1 MPSRTVAAAS
11 GGTRQGQLG
20 KGWPL
25 GGDRAVLN
33 EAVREHLARKVAFGQ
48 KSEEK
53 REQLVVAVC
62 R

>member
-1 MPSRTVAAAS
+1 MPSRTGAAAS

-33 EAVREHLARKVAFGQ
+33 EAVRERLARKVAFEQ
-48 KSEEK
+48 KSEK

>member
-1 MPSRTVAAAS
+1 MLSRSVAAAS
-11 GGTRQGQLG
+11 GTRQDHLG

-25 GGDRAVLN
+25 WEGTGPFEMRQSD
-33 EAVREHLARKVAFGQ
+33 HLAKKVAFEQ
-48 KSEEK
+48 KSEEE

>member
-1 MPSRTVAAAS
+1 MSWRTVAAAS
-11 GGTRQGQLG
+11 GGMRQDQLG

-33 EAVREHLARKVAFGQ
+33 EAVREHLARKVAFEQ

-53 REQLVVAVC
+53 MEQLVVGVC
-62 R
+62 K